1 MTTRDALNELALH
14 ARNRAYYFE
23 RRAGEIK
30 PDSREPK
37 NQIAAAR
44 AERDRK
50 AAAESAR
57 AFHAAS
63 KAITALSSLPSMSV
77 P

>member
-1 MTTRDALNELALH
+1 MTTEDALRELALH

-23 RRAGEIK
+23 RRAGEK
-30 PDSREPK
+30 VADGREPK

-57 AFHAAS
+57 AFTKAS
-63 KAITALSSLPSMSV
+63 EMISSLASLRGA
-77 P
+77 